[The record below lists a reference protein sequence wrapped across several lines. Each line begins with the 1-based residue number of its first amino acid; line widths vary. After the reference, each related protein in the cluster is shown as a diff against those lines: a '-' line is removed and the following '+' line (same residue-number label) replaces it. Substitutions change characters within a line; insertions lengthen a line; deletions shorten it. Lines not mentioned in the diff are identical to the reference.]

1 MKKTEQELAIVTD
14 PSDYK
19 GIVGETAEFTVK
31 ATGEGLTYQW
41 EYCNA
46 GSDKWRTS
54 SMEGSTTTTIKVP
67 VGKWR
72 DGQKYRCVVKDAA
85 GSTVIS
91 KAAVM
96 TVGKADTAPVITAQ
110 PESVTKNKGEIAEF
124 TVKTTGEG
132 LTYQWEY
139 CNAGSDKW
147 RTSSMEG
154 NDTATIKVPAGSW
167 RNGQK
172 YRCVITGADGRSVT
186 SEAAVLTVISE

>member
-1 MKKTEQELAIVTD
+1 
-14 PSDYK
+14 
-19 GIVGETAEFTVK
+19 
-31 ATGEGLTYQW
+31 
-41 EYCNA
+41 
-46 GSDKWRTS
+46 
-54 SMEGSTTTTIKVP
+54 
-67 VGKWR
+67 
-72 DGQKYRCVVKDAA
+72 
-85 GSTVIS
+85 
-91 KAAVM
+91 M

-154 NDTATIKVPAGSW
+154 NQTETIKVAAGNW

-172 YRCVITGADGRSVT
+172 YRCVVTGTDGRMVV
-186 SEAAVLTVISE
+186 SEVAVLTVK

>member
-124 TVKTTGEG
+124 TVKATGED

-147 RTSSMEG
+147 RTSKWQQETG
-154 NDTATIKVPAGSW
+154 ETVRNTAVW
-167 RNGQK
+167 
-172 YRCVITGADGRSVT
+172 
-186 SEAAVLTVISE
+186 

>member
-1 MKKTEQELAIVTD
+1 MTVGKADTAPVITAQPESVTKN
-14 PSDYK
+14 K
-19 GIVGETAEFTVK
+19 GEIAEFTVK
-31 ATGEGLTYQW
+31 ATGEDLTYQW

-124 TVKTTGEG
+124 TVKATGED

-154 NDTATIKVPAGSW
+154 NQTETIKVAAGSW

-172 YRCVITGADGRSVT
+172 YRCVVTGTNGRIVV
-186 SEAAVLTVISE
+186 SEAAVLTVK

>member
-1 MKKTEQELAIVTD
+1 MRLGLFTGEETVVNLTSKAQDHETEQAYKITIKKVKKTEQEIAIVTD

-19 GIVGETAEFTVK
+19 GIVGETAEFTVE

-46 GSDKWRTS
+46 GSS
-54 SMEGSTTTTIKVP
+54 
-67 VGKWR
+67 
-72 DGQKYRCVVKDAA
+72 
-85 GSTVIS
+85 
-91 KAAVM
+91 
-96 TVGKADTAPVITAQ
+96 
-110 PESVTKNKGEIAEF
+110 
-124 TVKTTGEG
+124 
-132 LTYQWEY
+132 
-139 CNAGSDKW
+139 KW